1 MYHYRIES
9 KAKAAGFTVAEYL
22 RGMGLTGKID
32 RRIKVIPREILE
44 YKATLNHMAANLN
57 QAAKKANSNEP
68 LTGMERQGLFNLEEQ
83 VKTHIKNIEKY
94 FQ

>member
-1 MYHYRIES
+1 
-9 KAKAAGFTVAEYL
+9 
-22 RGMGLTGKID
+22 
-32 RRIKVIPREILE
+32 
-44 YKATLNHMAANLN
+44 MAANLN